1 MTPLMHRSA
10 RFLLATLALT
20 AAATSCD
27 RPAPLDP
34 VAAPTAASVRPSLL
48 SPVTGIL
55 TGTLHG
61 LLSCPTDEAR
71 SATATI
77 GPEGGVLAAGGFRVD
92 FPAGAV
98 QSAQTFVLDV
108 PAGDLLEIDVTAE
121 GHEHYWFDVPVTV
134 TLDASRCGVLPPGL
148 QVWNIDEQSKA
159 LLEPMGGVLDL
170 LSRTVRFRTS
180 HFSGYTIAW

>member
-1 MTPLMHRSA
+1 MMLMKHRSA
-10 RFLLATLALT
+10 RLVLAALAFV
-20 AAATSCD
+20 AAATGCERST
-27 RPAPLDP
+27 PLDP
-34 VAAPTAASVRPSLL
+34 AAAPAIAPVRPSLL
-48 SPVTGIL
+48 GPIGGIL

-61 LLSCPTDEAR
+61 IIDCPSDASL

-77 GPEGGVLAAGGFRVD
+77 GPDGGTLAVGGFRVD

-98 QSAQTFVLDV
+98 QSPQTFVLDI
-108 PAGDLLEIDVTAE
+108 PAGPYLELDVRAE
-121 GHEHYWFDVPVTV
+121 GYAHYWFGAPVTV
-134 TLDASRCGVLPPGL
+134 TLDASRCGLLPPGL

-159 LLEPMGGVLDL
+159 LLEPMGTVFNL